1 MKKYIIVFCL
11 FLANFIRVQS
21 QTETIIHEKVDTNRT
36 QLVVLSDSVFV
47 NPTYNS
53 ILGKEEWDL
62 ILKSEKRR
70 FVRSELKNIFDILSL
85 YEFRITNVLNY
96 EDWWILLEFEK
107 YSKTV
112 EIKVNN
118 K

>member
-1 MKKYIIVFCL
+1 MKKYIIIFSL
-11 FLANFIRVQS
+11 FLANIIRVQS
-21 QTETIIHEKVDTNRT
+21 QSQTVIYEKVDTNRI
-36 QLVVLSDSVFV
+36 QLVVSSDSVFV
-47 NPTYNS
+47 NPTYSS

-70 FVRSELKNIFDILSL
+70 FVRSDLKNIFDILSL

-96 EDWWILLEFEK
+96 EDWWVLLEFEK

-112 EIKVNN
+112 KIKVDN